1 MSPGNWAEP
10 WNYVRLG
17 TMTPYNPNGKMEC
30 RKRLAWTIAC
40 ERAVVTKE
48 DAVELYNKM
57 MKEFDAMDKRN
68 QYKELESNKTQ

>member
-1 MSPGNWAEP
+1 
-10 WNYVRLG
+10 
-17 TMTPYNPNGKMEC
+17 MEC

-57 MKEFDAMDKRN
+57 MKEFESMDKRK